1 MRVGLFLGHPAH
13 FHMLK
18 NTAKALSKKGHD
30 VYFVIKKKD
39 ILENLLTD
47 AGYTY
52 TIIRGLRKTNKM
64 IDLLKSVIEMEFK
77 LCEFLNKKE
86 IDILIGSSLSFASR
100 VIMRTPTIIMGEDD
114 WHVVPKYAM
123 LVNPFANA
131 ILTPIVCDNGKWN
144 KKSTKYPSYHELAY
158 LHPNH
163 FTADKSIVEGYG
175 IDTEKPYFILRFSS
189 LNAHHDNGIQGID
202 TAIAQRLVDTLSP
215 HGQIYITSE
224 RELEPQFEPY
234 RIRINP
240 LDMHHV
246 MAFASLYIG
255 DSQTMAAEAGVLG
268 TPFVRFNDFV
278 GRIGYLR
285 ELEDVYQLGY
295 GIHATP
301 LKEDS
306 PIRLTNGQVQP
317 SGTEALYKAVEDLVA
332 MPADE
337 RKRIFSERRERM
349 LSEKIDY
356 AKYLTWFIE
365 NYPASQQET
374 RENQENAA
382 FWAQFK

>member
-1 MRVGLFLGHPAH
+1 MNIGLFLGHPAH

-18 NTAKALSKKGHD
+18 NAASNLRSNGHN
-30 VYFVIKKKD
+30 VQFVIKKKD
-39 ILENLLTD
+39 ILEKLLQD
-47 AGYTY
+47 AGYSY
-52 TIIRGLRKTNKM
+52 TSIREDRSNGLLGLIQSVLCMELNMCKFLKKNK
-64 IDLLKSVIEMEFK
+64 
-77 LCEFLNKKE
+77 
-86 IDILIGSSLSFASR
+86 IDILIGSTLSFASSK
-100 VIMRTPTIIMGEDD
+100 IMHIPTIVMGEDD
-114 WHVVPKYAM
+114 SAVVPKYARM
-123 LVNPFANA
+123 VYPWANA
-131 ILTPIVCDNGKWN
+131 ILTPEVCDNGKWN
-144 KKSTKYPSYHELAY
+144 AKSTQYPSYHELAY

-163 FTADKSIVEGYG
+163 FTPNKDIVEGYG
-175 IDTEKPYFILRFSS
+175 IDTSKPYFIMRFAS
-189 LNAHHDNGIQGID
+189 LKAHHDDGIKGINNE
-202 TAIAQRLVDTLSP
+202 IAQQLVDTLAP

-285 ELEDVYQLGY
+285 ELEETYELGY
-295 GIHATP
+295 GVHASP
-301 LKEDS
+301 LQEDS
-306 PIRLTNGQVQP
+306 TIRLTNGQVQP

-332 MPADE
+332 MPAGE
-337 RKRIFSERRERM
+337 RKALFAARREKM

-356 AKYLTWFIE
+356 AKFLTWFIE